1 MEHKH
6 HSSRRLQSQRGGTA
20 ILFAIVLPVLLGFA
34 ALAVDL
40 ARIHLV
46 KVELQNAA
54 DAASLGGARSLSDPG
69 GQPYNWSAASIKAL
83 DVARSNVANGGQIQD
98 AAIET
103 GYWNILNPA
112 LGMRPA
118 GTPGVPATGDVPAV
132 RVTTAISATQNNG
145 PLQLLFAPI
154 LGITER
160 SIQASAIAVIAPP
173 SGGTGMF
180 PFVIATPMLD
190 HYWDRDTN
198 SPVLENGVA
207 PTIKLGSIYHFEDSD
222 DGVLSGEW
230 TTFQTEDGNPSG
242 RFLWDL
248 LKDLTTNGNDTAL
261 YIGDNTYIQ
270 PGTKA
275 HGFDF
280 VPEDKDVGIFV
291 VDNIKA
297 NSSQPIVAIAAFHI
311 DHAGKQGRDGK
322 YISGHFVNTALI
334 PGTTP
339 GTGNGIAYGA
349 YTPPILVK

>member
-1 MEHKH
+1 MERTH
-6 HSSRRLQSQRGGTA
+6 HSSRRLHRQRGGTA
-20 ILFAIVLPVLLGFA
+20 ILFALVLPVLLGFA

-54 DAASLGGARSLSDPG
+54 DAASLGGAHSLSDAG
-69 GQPYNWSAASIKAL
+69 GQPYNWSAAVNAAQN
-83 DVARSNVANGGQIQD
+83 VVQSNVANGAHIQD
-98 AAIET
+98 ATIET
-103 GYWNILNPA
+103 GYWNLQNPS
-112 LGMRPA
+112 LGLRPA
-118 GTPGVPATGDVPAV
+118 GTGSVPAAGDVPAV
-132 RVTTAISATQNNG
+132 RTTVAISANQNNG
-145 PLQLLFAPI
+145 PLPLFFAPI
-154 LGITER
+154 LGIAES

-180 PFVIATPMLD
+180 PFVIAAPMLD

-207 PTIKLGSIYHFEDSD
+207 PTIKLGSIYHFEDSE

-248 LKDLTTNGNDTAL
+248 LEDLTTNGNDTAL
-261 YIGDNTYIQ
+261 SIGDNTYIQ

-291 VDNIKA
+291 VDNIET

-311 DHAGKQGRDGK
+311 DYAVKRGRDGK
-322 YISGHFVNTALI
+322 YIAGHFVNTALI
-334 PGTTP
+334 PGTTRELE
-339 GTGNGIAYGA
+339 TG
-349 YTPPILVK
+349 